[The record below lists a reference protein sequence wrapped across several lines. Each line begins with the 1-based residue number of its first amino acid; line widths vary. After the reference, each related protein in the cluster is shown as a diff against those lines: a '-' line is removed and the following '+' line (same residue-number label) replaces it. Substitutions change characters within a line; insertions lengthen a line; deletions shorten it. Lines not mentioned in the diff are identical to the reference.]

1 MNGSSEKNPLSV
13 ASNFDQ
19 APQCRDG
26 VSYRLS
32 FFRREMFRKTGN
44 PTDPFQAPGIDH
56 VSSLGG
62 NMHENNAAV
71 IWIGSSFDEPVP
83 LQLDYN
89 LRDRRLG
96 YLLRGSQFCQAHRTV
111 VGLMKYYAY
120 LYETSGAA
128 VIEVPTYPV
137 YPKVDTEL
145 LASLRSKQI
154 GYYITYYNAGNRD
167 RSHNIA
173 LAAEAIDGT
182 VIFPGERFSFN
193 RVVGIRTTGRGYRRA
208 AVIVRGELSE
218 GVGGGICQVSSTL
231 FNAADRAG
239 LKIVQRYSHS
249 RHVPYVPSGRDATVS
264 WGGPDFVFENAYNQ
278 PVLLRAFAGSG
289 SMAVSILSSD
299 VIEYF
304 PKKVPSIS
312 HQLPEEV
319 RDITASQS
327 PGHQK
332 KN

>member
-1 MNGSSEKNPLSV
+1 MLLHNPTADQEQAQDKLTVTHEGKTISV
-13 ASNFDQ
+13 LN
-19 APQCRDG
+19 RDAHSLG
-26 VSYRLS
+26 VFPLLDKEQYNAWVNELD
-32 FFRREMFRKTGN
+32 RKTYKEA
-44 PTDPFQAPGIDH
+44 Q
-56 VSSLGG
+56 
-62 NMHENNAAV
+62 NA
-71 IWIGSSFDEPVP
+71 SFDAGGRIVGGKNGYK
-83 LQLDYN
+83 L
-89 LRDRRLG
+89 DRRA
-96 YLLRGSQFCQAHRTV
+96 F
-111 VGLMKYYAY
+111 LMKYYAY

-264 WGGPDFVFENAYNQ
+264 WGGPDFVFDNAYNQ
-278 PVLLRAFAGSG
+278 PVLLRAFAGGG
-289 SMAVSILSSD
+289 SMAVSIFSSD

-319 RDITASQS
+319 RDITASQN

>member
-1 MNGSSEKNPLSV
+1 MRWTSAACLLFMLLHNPTADQEQAQDKLTVTHEGKTISV
-13 ASNFDQ
+13 LH
-19 APQCRDG
+19 RDAHSLG
-26 VSYRLS
+26 VFPLLDKEQYNAWVNELD
-32 FFRREMFRKTGN
+32 RKTYKEA
-44 PTDPFQAPGIDH
+44 Q
-56 VSSLGG
+56 
-62 NMHENNAAV
+62 NA
-71 IWIGSSFDEPVP
+71 SFDAGGRIVEGKNGYK
-83 LQLDYN
+83 L
-89 LRDRRLG
+89 DRRA
-96 YLLRGSQFCQAHRTV
+96 F
-111 VGLMKYYAY
+111 LMKYYAY
-120 LYETSGAA
+120 LYETKGPA

-264 WGGPDFVFENAYNQ
+264 WGGPDFVFDNAYNQ
-278 PVLLRAFAGSG
+278 PVLLRAFAGGG

-312 HQLPEEV
+312 HHLPEEV

>member
-1 MNGSSEKNPLSV
+1 MLLQNPTADQEQALDKLTVTHEGKTISV
-13 ASNFDQ
+13 LK
-19 APQCRDG
+19 RDAHAFG
-26 VSYRLS
+26 VFPLLDKEQYNEWVNELD
-32 FFRREMFRKTGN
+32 RKTYKEA
-44 PTDPFQAPGIDH
+44 Q
-56 VSSLGG
+56 
-62 NMHENNAAV
+62 NAR
-71 IWIGSSFDEPVP
+71 FDASGRIVEGQNGYK
-83 LQLDYN
+83 L
-89 LRDRRLG
+89 DRRA
-96 YLLRGSQFCQAHRTV
+96 F
-111 VGLMKYYAY
+111 LMKYYAY
-120 LYETSGAA
+120 LYETSGPA
-128 VIEVPTYPV
+128 VIEVPTYPI
-137 YPKVDTEL
+137 YPRVDTEL

-193 RVVGIRTTGRGYRRA
+193 RVVGIRTTGKGYRRA
-208 AVIVRGELSE
+208 GVIVRGELSE

-264 WGGPDFVFENAYNQ
+264 WGGPDFVFDNAYNQ
-278 PVLLRAFAGSG
+278 PVLLRAFAGGG
-289 SMAVSILSSD
+289 SMGVSIFSSD

-312 HQLPEEV
+312 NHLPEEI
-319 RDITASQS
+319 RDISASPTPS
-327 PGHQK
+327 PEH
-332 KN
+332 